1 MFLCSVGVS
10 ERLRYFAQ
18 FRYDHIKQLRFSNVA
33 TGRQGSTYTN
43 HVIQVTIS
51 IPIPD
56 QVIIKSINTLGI
68 YKRSHPLFMRV
79 YENYRNYN
87 VKT

>member
-18 FRYDHIKQLRFSNVA
+18 FGYDHIKQLRFSKVA

-51 IPIPD
+51 IPISD

-68 YKRSHPLFMRV
+68 FFYKGSHPLFTRFMKIT
-79 YENYRNYN
+79 EI
-87 VKT
+87 TM